1 MALTGVHRL
10 AMMALMKDNVSRK
23 REGQPKGCL
32 FRKQYETLFANGMP
46 GGMEKGGAIFNR
58 PNSNFKKEVSLM
70 KTTPQPVTY
79 AGDRI
84 SGAGSAALARRPGRT
99 LGRRILDN
107 WQLYALLLIPVVL
120 TFVYKY
126 IPMYG
131 IQIAFRDFKAS
142 KGYMG
147 SEWVGWYWFQRFFSS
162 PTCWRMIK
170 NTVLISLFSL
180 LWSFPI
186 PIILSLII
194 NQLRFHKFK
203 RVVQTVLYAPHFI
216 SVMVICGMIRIFL
229 SPSGGLLNLIL
240 GTQIDF
246 LTQSS
251 AFRTIYIASGI
262 WQDAGWGCIIYLA
275 TLANVDPGL
284 YEAAKIDGA
293 SVFQRILNIDIP
305 ELLPMAILNLIMAAG
320 GLMNVGFE
328 KVWLLQ
334 TDLNKAT
341 SDVIAVYVYQQ
352 GIESAKYS
360 YSTAVGL
367 FNTAVNIVLLL
378 IVNKIASK
386 ASDVEFV

>member
-1 MALTGVHRL
+1 M
-10 AMMALMKDNVSRK
+10 
-23 REGQPKGCL
+23 
-32 FRKQYETLFANGMP
+32 
-46 GGMEKGGAIFNR
+46 
-58 PNSNFKKEVSLM
+58 
-70 KTTPQPVTY
+70 
-79 AGDRI
+79 
-84 SGAGSAALARRPGRT
+84 
-99 LGRRILDN
+99 
-107 WQLYALLLIPVVL
+107 VL
-120 TFVYKY
+120 TVVYKY

-142 KGYMG
+142 RGYTG
-147 SEWVGWYWFQRFFSS
+147 SEWVGLYWFKRFFSA
-162 PTCWRMIK
+162 PTCFRMIK
-170 NTVLISLFSL
+170 NTVLISLCSL

-186 PIILSLII
+186 PIILSLVI
-194 NQLRFHKFK
+194 NQLRFARFK

-216 SVMVICGMIRIFL
+216 STMVICGMIRIFL
-229 SPSGGLLNLIL
+229 SPTGGLLNLIL
-240 GTQIDF
+240 GTSVDF
-246 LTQSS
+246 LTESS

-284 YEAAKIDGA
+284 YEAAKVDGA
-293 SVFQRILNIDIP
+293 SVFQRIMNIDLP

-352 GIESAKYS
+352 GIENAKYS

-367 FNTAVNIVLLL
+367 FNTVVNIILLL

>member
-1 MALTGVHRL
+1 MKTGV
-10 AMMALMKDNVSRK
+10 
-23 REGQPKGCL
+23 
-32 FRKQYETLFANGMP
+32 
-46 GGMEKGGAIFNR
+46 
-58 PNSNFKKEVSLM
+58 
-70 KTTPQPVTY
+70 
-79 AGDRI
+79 RI
-84 SGAGSAALARRPGRT
+84 SAAGSAALARPGKS
-99 LGRRILDN
+99 LGQRLMDN
-107 WQLYALLLIPVVL
+107 WQLYALLMIPVVL
-120 TFVYKY
+120 TVIYKY

-142 KGYMG
+142 RGYLG

-170 NTVLISLFSL
+170 NTVLISLYSL

-246 LTQSS
+246 LTQSY

-284 YEAAKIDGA
+284 YEAAKIDDA
-293 SVFQRILNIDIP
+293 SVFQRIRNIDIP

-367 FNTAVNIVLLL
+367 FNTAVNIILLL
-378 IVNKIASK
+378 VVNKIASR

>member
-1 MALTGVHRL
+1 
-10 AMMALMKDNVSRK
+10 MKASEQSKN
-23 REGQPKGCL
+23 GQP
-32 FRKQYETLFANGMP
+32 P
-46 GGMEKGGAIFNR
+46 
-58 PNSNFKKEVSLM
+58 
-70 KTTPQPVTY
+70 
-79 AGDRI
+79 
-84 SGAGSAALARRPGRT
+84 ARGRAVRGKP
-99 LGRRILDN
+99 LGRRLRDN

-120 TFVYKY
+120 TVIYKY

-142 KGYMG
+142 RGYAG
-147 SEWVGWYWFQRFFSS
+147 SEWVGLYWFKRFFSA
-162 PTCWRMIK
+162 PNCLRMIK
-170 NTVLISLFSL
+170 NTVLLSLYTL
-180 LWSFPI
+180 LWTFPI

-194 NQLRFHKFK
+194 NQLRFGKFK

-216 SVMVICGMIRIFL
+216 SIMVICGMIRIFL
-229 SPSGGLLNLIL
+229 SPSGGLINLLL
-240 GTQIDF
+240 GTSVDF
-246 LTQSS
+246 LTEAS
-251 AFRTIYIASGI
+251 AFRTIYIASAI

-284 YEAAKIDGA
+284 YEAAKVDGA
-293 SVFQRILNIDIP
+293 SVFQRIRNIDIP

-334 TDLNKAT
+334 TDLNKAA

-367 FNTAVNIVLLL
+367 FNTIVNIVLLI

>member
-1 MALTGVHRL
+1 MSKIASPSRAAALSRPVH
-10 AMMALMKDNVSRK
+10 AK
-23 REGQPKGCL
+23 P
-32 FRKQYETLFANGMP
+32 
-46 GGMEKGGAIFNR
+46 
-58 PNSNFKKEVSLM
+58 
-70 KTTPQPVTY
+70 
-79 AGDRI
+79 
-84 SGAGSAALARRPGRT
+84 LARR
-99 LGRRILDN
+99 LADN
-107 WQLYALLLIPVVL
+107 WQMYALLAIPVVL
-120 TFVYKY
+120 TVVYKY

-131 IQIAFRDFKAS
+131 IQIAFRDFDPNL
-142 KGYMG
+142 GFLE
-147 SEWVGWYWFQRFFSS
+147 SEWVGLQWFTRFFNA
-162 PTCWRMIK
+162 PTCFRMIK

-186 PIILSLII
+186 PIILSLVI
-194 NQLRFHKFK
+194 NQVRFHRFK

-216 SVMVICGMIRIFL
+216 STMIICGMIRIFL
-229 SPSGGLLNLIL
+229 SPTGGLLNLLL

-284 YEAAKIDGA
+284 YEAAKVDGA
-293 SVFQRILNIDIP
+293 SVFQRILHIDLP

-352 GIESAKYS
+352 GIEQAKYS

-367 FNTAVNIVLLL
+367 FNTAVNIILLL
-378 IVNKIASK
+378 VVNKIASK